1 MNENSR
7 PRIPNE
13 WVRYMYEKLE
23 SGELTYATVL
33 KKVPYSYQN
42 VTIFKQISRNTLKK
56 AFKEIGGTPKIK
68 SAPPQEELTPEL
80 ILKVQNS
87 YENYKCGV
95 QKIVLD
101 SQYESKTILNQLQ
114 CSY

>member
-42 VTIFKQISRNTLKK
+42 VTIFKQVSRNTLKK
-56 AFKEIGGTPKIK
+56 HSKK
-68 SAPPQEELTPEL
+68 SVVHQK
-80 ILKVQNS
+80 LKVVLTRGINS
-87 YENYKCGV
+87 RINFEGSEF
-95 QKIVLD
+95 L
-101 SQYESKTILNQLQ
+101 
-114 CSY
+114 